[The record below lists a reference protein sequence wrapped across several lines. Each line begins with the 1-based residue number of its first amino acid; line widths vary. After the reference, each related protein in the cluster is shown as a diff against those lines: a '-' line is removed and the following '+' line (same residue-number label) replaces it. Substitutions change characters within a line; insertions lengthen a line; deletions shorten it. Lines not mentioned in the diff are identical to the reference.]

1 MALPRS
7 AMGCL
12 PSVIVVFPDHT
23 YFLLLTTTN
32 GTVATAINCN
42 AQLYVFSHIPDSF
55 LRVAE
60 MVLDHLPK
68 SSKVD
73 FATELN

>member
-1 MALPRS
+1 MALPRG

-12 PSVIVVFPDHT
+12 WSVIVVFPDHT
-23 YFLLLTTTN
+23 HLLLLTKTN
-32 GTVATAINCN
+32 GPVATAINCN
-42 AQLYVFSHIPDSF
+42 VQLYVFSHIPDSF
-55 LRVAE
+55 LGVAE

-68 SSKVD
+68 SSKVN